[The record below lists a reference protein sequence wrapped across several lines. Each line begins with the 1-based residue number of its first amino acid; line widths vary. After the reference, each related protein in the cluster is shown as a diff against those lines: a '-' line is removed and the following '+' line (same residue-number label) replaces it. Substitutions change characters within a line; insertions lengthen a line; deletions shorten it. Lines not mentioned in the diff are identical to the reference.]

1 MPDPAQVA
9 GVHDEVM
16 QDIAGV
22 TRAGSRGRPG
32 RIHPLGD
39 WLLVAAV
46 AMLHLLN
53 PRIGPGGPEQRTSI
67 LLGAVWLGLVLVQSV
82 PLLWR
87 RRRPAVV
94 LVVVSAAWV
103 VAQVVFG
110 PSAPFGLWVALYS
123 AIVYATRRRA
133 EVGAA
138 AAIAVV
144 AALELAQ
151 VGRDRLRLE
160 DALPMVVVTLVV
172 GIVGFVVADRRTR
185 SAALRDRAEFL
196 EREREALSRQ
206 AAAEERLRI
215 ARELHDL
222 VAHSLTTIAIQSSTG
237 RLALPQHPDVAQ
249 RALATIETTSRDANR
264 EMRQLLGVLRQGGD
278 TAAQLDPPPGLANLD
293 DLVGTMRQ
301 AGADVQLTVEGSRR
315 PLSRSLDLVAY
326 RVVQEALTN
335 VVKHAGRPAA
345 AAVLVRYDGDQLVLE
360 ITDDGAGNG
369 GSSDGHPG
377 LGIVGM
383 RERVTALGG
392 QFTAGPR
399 SVRGFRVA
407 ARLPIR
413 AEDEP

>member
-1 MPDPAQVA
+1 
-9 GVHDEVM
+9 M

-22 TRAGSRGRPG
+22 TRVGIRGRPG
-32 RIHPLGD
+32 RIHVLGD
-39 WLLVAAV
+39 WMLVAAV
-46 AMLHLLN
+46 ALLHLFN
-53 PRIGPGGPEQRTSI
+53 PRIGPGGPEQQTSI
-67 LLGAVWLGLVLVQSV
+67 LLGVVWLGLVLVQSV

-94 LVVVSAAWV
+94 LAVVSAAWV

-123 AIVYATRRRA
+123 VIVLATRRMA

-138 AAIAVV
+138 AATVVV
-144 AALELAQ
+144 AALELAH
-151 VGRDRLRLE
+151 VARDRLRLE

-185 SAALRDRAEFL
+185 SAVLRDRAEFL

-249 RALATIETTSRDANR
+249 RALATIETTSRDASR

-278 TAAQLDPPPGLANLD
+278 TAAQLDPTPGLANLD
-293 DLVGTMRQ
+293 DLVGTMRR
-301 AGADVQLTVEGSRR
+301 AGADVQLTVEGDRR
-315 PLSRSLDLVAY
+315 ALSRSLDLVAY

-335 VVKHAGRPAA
+335 VVKHAGQPAA

-369 GSSDGHPG
+369 RSSDGHPG

-399 SVRGFRVA
+399 PVRGFRVE

>member
-1 MPDPAQVA
+1 MQDTA
-9 GVHDEVM
+9 GVP
-16 QDIAGV
+16 
-22 TRAGSRGRPG
+22 RAGIRGRPG

-46 AMLHLLN
+46 ALLHLLN
-53 PRIGPGGPEQRTSI
+53 PRIGPGGAEQQTSI
-67 LLGAVWLGLVLVQSV
+67 LLATVWLGLVLVQSV

-123 AIVYATRRRA
+123 AIVHATRRTA

-138 AAIAVV
+138 AATAVV

-151 VGRDRLRLE
+151 AGGDRLRLA

-237 RLALPQHPDVAQ
+237 RLALPQHPDMAQ
-249 RALATIETTSRDANR
+249 RALAAIETTSRDASR

-278 TAAQLDPPPGLANLD
+278 TPAQLDPPPGLANLD
-293 DLVGTMRQ
+293 DLVGTIRH
-301 AGADVQLTVEGSRR
+301 AGADVQLTVEGDRR
-315 PLSRSLDLVAY
+315 ALSRSLDLVAY

-335 VVKHAGRPAA
+335 VVKHAGHPAA
-345 AAVLVRYDGDQLVLE
+345 ATVLVRYDGDQLVLE
-360 ITDDGAGNG
+360 ITDDGAGNAK
-369 GSSDGHPG
+369 SSDGHPG

-383 RERVTALGG
+383 RERVTTLGG

-399 SVRGFRVA
+399 PVRGFRVA

>member
-1 MPDPAQVA
+1 
-9 GVHDEVM
+9 M
-16 QDIAGV
+16 QDTAGV
-22 TRAGSRGRPG
+22 TRSGSRGRPG

-46 AMLHLLN
+46 ALLHLLN
-53 PRIGPGGPEQRTSI
+53 PRIGPGEPEQQGTSI
-67 LLGAVWLGLVLVQSV
+67 LLSAVWLGLVLVQSV

-103 VAQVVFG
+103 VSQVVFG
-110 PSAPFGLWVALYS
+110 PSAPFGLWVALY
-123 AIVYATRRRA
+123 AVIVYATRRTA
-133 EVGAA
+133 EVAA
-138 AAIAVV
+138 AAATVVV

-151 VGRDRLRLE
+151 VGRDGLRLD

-249 RALATIETTSRDANR
+249 RALATIETTSRDASR
-264 EMRQLLGVLRQGGD
+264 EMRQLLGVLRQGDD
-278 TAAQLDPPPGLANLD
+278 TAAQLDPTPGLANLD
-293 DLVGTMRQ
+293 DLVGTMRR
-301 AGADVQLTVEGSRR
+301 AGADVQLTVEGARR
-315 PLSRSLDLVAY
+315 PLARSLDLVAY

-335 VVKHAGRPAA
+335 VVKHAGHPAA
-345 AAVLVRYDGDQLVLE
+345 AAVLVRYDDDHLVLE
-360 ITDDGAGNG
+360 ITDDGAGNANP
-369 GSSDGHPG
+369 SDGHPG

-383 RERVTALGG
+383 RERVTTLGG

-399 SVRGFRVA
+399 PVRGFRVA

>member
-1 MPDPAQVA
+1 MPGPAQVA

-16 QDIAGV
+16 QDTAGV

-46 AMLHLLN
+46 ALLHLLN
-53 PRIGPGGPEQRTSI
+53 PRIGPGGPEQQTSI
-67 LLGAVWLGLVLVQSV
+67 LLGAVWLVLVLVQSV

-94 LVVVSAAWV
+94 LVVVSAGWV

-110 PSAPFGLWVALYS
+110 PSAPFGLWVALY
-123 AIVYATRRRA
+123 AVIVYATRRTA

-138 AAIAVV
+138 AATVVV

-249 RALATIETTSRDANR
+249 RALAAIETTSRDASR

-278 TAAQLDPPPGLANLD
+278 TPAQLDPPPGLANLD
-293 DLVGTMRQ
+293 DLVGTIRH
-301 AGADVQLTVEGSRR
+301 AGADVRLTVEGDRR

-335 VVKHAGRPAA
+335 VVKHAGHPATA
-345 AAVLVRYDGDQLVLE
+345 TVLVRYDGDQLVLE
-360 ITDDGAGNG
+360 ITDDGAGNA
-369 GSSDGHPG
+369 DVFRRP
-377 LGIVGM
+377 
-383 RERVTALGG
+383 
-392 QFTAGPR
+392 PR
-399 SVRGFRVA
+399 SRHRRDARTGGRAGRTVHGRPQTGARV
-407 ARLPIR
+407 PG
-413 AEDEP
+413 

>member
-1 MPDPAQVA
+1 
-9 GVHDEVM
+9 M
-16 QDIAGV
+16 QDTAGV

-39 WLLVAAV
+39 WLLVATV
-46 AMLHLLN
+46 ALLHLFN
-53 PRIGPGGPEQRTSI
+53 PRIGSGEPEQRTSI
-67 LLGAVWLGLVLVQSV
+67 LFAAVWLGLVLAQSV

-123 AIVYATRRRA
+123 VIVHATRRTA

-138 AAIAVV
+138 AATVVV

-151 VGRDRLRLE
+151 VGRDGLRLE

-172 GIVGFVVADRRTR
+172 GIAGFVVADRRTR

-237 RLALPQHPDVAQ
+237 RLALPEHPDVAQ
-249 RALATIETTSRDANR
+249 RALATIETTSRDASR

-278 TAAQLDPPPGLANLD
+278 TAARLDPTPGLANLD
-293 DLVGTMRQ
+293 DLLGTMRR
-301 AGADVQLTVEGSRR
+301 AGADVRLTVEGDRR

-335 VVKHAGRPAA
+335 VVKHAGHPAA

-369 GSSDGHPG
+369 ESSDGHPG

-383 RERVTALGG
+383 RERVTTLGG
-392 QFTAGPR
+392 QFTAGRRP
-399 SVRGFRVA
+399 VRGFRVE

>member
-1 MPDPAQVA
+1 
-9 GVHDEVM
+9 M
-16 QDIAGV
+16 QDTAGV

-46 AMLHLLN
+46 ALLHLLN
-53 PRIGPGGPEQRTSI
+53 PRIGPGEPEQRASL

-87 RRRPAVV
+87 RRRPAGV

-123 AIVYATRRRA
+123 AIVHATWRTA

-138 AAIAVV
+138 AATVVV

-151 VGRDRLRLE
+151 VGGDRLRLE

-249 RALATIETTSRDANR
+249 RALATIETTSRDASR

-278 TAAQLDPPPGLANLD
+278 TSAQLDPTPGLANLD
-293 DLVGTMRQ
+293 ELVGTMRH
-301 AGADVQLTVEGSRR
+301 AGADVHLTVEGDRR

-335 VVKHAGRPAA
+335 VVKHAGHPAT

-369 GSSDGHPG
+369 TSSVGHPG

-383 RERVTALGG
+383 RERVTTLGG
-392 QFTAGPR
+392 QFAAGPR
-399 SVRGFRVA
+399 PVRGFRVE

-413 AEDEP
+413 AADEP

>member
-1 MPDPAQVA
+1 MPRRSQ

-16 QDIAGV
+16 QDVAGV
-22 TRAGSRGRPG
+22 TRAGSRGRPR
-32 RIHPLGD
+32 RIHPLAD

-46 AMLHLLN
+46 ALLHLLN
-53 PRIGPGGPEQRTSI
+53 PRIGPGEPEQGTSI
-67 LLGAVWLGLVLVQSV
+67 LLDAVWLGLVLVQSV

-123 AIVYATRRRA
+123 VIVHASRRTA

-237 RLALPQHPDVAQ
+237 RLALPRHPDVAQ
-249 RALATIETTSRDANR
+249 RALAAIETTSRDASR

-278 TAAQLDPPPGLANLD
+278 TAAQLDPTPGLADLD

-301 AGADVQLTVEGSRR
+301 AGAEVRLTVEGSRR
-315 PLSRSLDLVAY
+315 PLPRSLDLVAY

-335 VVKHAGRPAA
+335 VVKHAGHTAA
-345 AAVLVRYDGDQLVLE
+345 AAVLVRYGGDQLVLE

-369 GSSDGHPG
+369 TSSDGHPG

-399 SVRGFRVA
+399 PVRGFHVE

>member
-1 MPDPAQVA
+1 M
-9 GVHDEVM
+9 HDEVM
-16 QDIAGV
+16 QDTAGV
-22 TRAGSRGRPG
+22 ARAGDRNWWG
-32 RIHPLGD
+32 RIRPLGG

-46 AMLHLLN
+46 AVLHLLN
-53 PRIGPGGPEQRTSI
+53 PRTGPGEPEQQASI

-87 RRRPAVV
+87 RRRPAAV
-94 LVVVSAAWV
+94 LAVVSTAWV
-103 VAQVVFG
+103 VAQVLFG

-123 AIVYATRRRA
+123 AIVHATRRTA

-138 AAIAVV
+138 AATAVV
-144 AALELAQ
+144 TALELAQ
-151 VGRDRLRLE
+151 VRRDDLRLQ
-160 DALPMVVVTLVV
+160 DALPIVVGTLVV

-237 RLALPQHPDVAQ
+237 RLALPQHPDVAL
-249 RALATIETTSRDANR
+249 RALATIETTSRDASR

-278 TAAQLDPPPGLANLD
+278 APAQLDPPPGLANLD
-293 DLVGTMRQ
+293 DLVETMRQ
-301 AGADVQLTVEGSRR
+301 AGADVRVRVEGSRR

-335 VVKHAGRPAA
+335 VVKHAGHPAA
-345 AAVLVRYDGDQLVLE
+345 TSVLVRYDDEQLVLE
-360 ITDDGAGNG
+360 VVDDGAGHEQA
-369 GSSDGHPG
+369 SDGRPG

-383 RERVTALGG
+383 RERVNSMGG
-392 QFTAGPR
+392 RFTAGPQR
-399 SVRGFRVA
+399 VRGFRVE

-413 AEDEP
+413 AEHES

>member
-1 MPDPAQVA
+1 MQDVA
-9 GVHDEVM
+9 GVP
-16 QDIAGV
+16 
-22 TRAGSRGRPG
+22 RAGSRGRPG

-46 AMLHLLN
+46 ALLHLLN
-53 PRIGPGGPEQRTSI
+53 PRIGPGGAEQQTSI

-94 LVVVSAAWV
+94 LVVVSAGWV

-123 AIVYATRRRA
+123 AIVHATRRTA

-138 AAIAVV
+138 AATVVV

-151 VGRDRLRLE
+151 VGRDGLRLE

-172 GIVGFVVADRRTR
+172 VIVGFVVADRRTR

-237 RLALPQHPDVAQ
+237 RLALPQHPDMAQ
-249 RALATIETTSRDANR
+249 RALAAIETTSRDASR

-278 TAAQLDPPPGLANLD
+278 TPAQLDPPPGLADLD
-293 DLVGTMRQ
+293 DLVGTIRH
-301 AGADVQLTVEGSRR
+301 AGADVQLTVEGDRR
-315 PLSRSLDLVAY
+315 ALSRSLDLVAY

-335 VVKHAGRPAA
+335 VVKHSGHPATA
-345 AAVLVRYDGDQLVLE
+345 TVLVRYDGDQLVLE
-360 ITDDGAGNG
+360 ITDDGAGNAM
-369 GSSDGHPG
+369 SSDGHPG

-399 SVRGFRVA
+399 PVRGFGVE
-407 ARLPIR
+407 ARLPIG

>member
-1 MPDPAQVA
+1 
-9 GVHDEVM
+9 M
-16 QDIAGV
+16 QDTAGV

-39 WLLVAAV
+39 WLLVAVV
-46 AMLHLLN
+46 ALLHLLN
-53 PRIGPGGPEQRTSI
+53 PRIGPGEPEQGASI
-67 LLGAVWLGLVLVQSV
+67 LLGAVWFGLVLVQSV

-87 RRRPAVV
+87 RRCPAVV
-94 LVVVSAAWV
+94 LVVVSAGWV

-123 AIVYATRRRA
+123 AIVHATRRTA

-138 AAIAVV
+138 AATAVV

-160 DALPMVVVTLVV
+160 DGLPMVVVTLVV
-172 GIVGFVVADRRTR
+172 GIVGFIVADRRTR

-237 RLALPQHPDVAQ
+237 RLALPQHPEVAQ
-249 RALATIETTSRDANR
+249 RALATIETTSRGASR

-278 TAAQLDPPPGLANLD
+278 IAAQLDPPPGLANLD
-293 DLVGTMRQ
+293 DLVDTMRR
-301 AGADVQLTVEGSRR
+301 AGADVQLTVEGNRR
-315 PLSRSLDLVAY
+315 ALSPSLDLVAY

-335 VVKHAGRPAA
+335 VVKHAGHSAA
-345 AAVLVRYDGDQLVLE
+345 AAVLVLYDDAQLVLE

-369 GSSDGHPG
+369 KSSDGHPG

-383 RERVTALGG
+383 RERVTSLGG
-392 QFTAGPR
+392 EFTAGPR
-399 SVRGFRVA
+399 PVRGFVVK
-407 ARLPIR
+407 ARLPIP
-413 AEDEP
+413 AEDVP

>member
-1 MPDPAQVA
+1 MQDTA
-9 GVHDEVM
+9 GVP
-16 QDIAGV
+16 
-22 TRAGSRGRPG
+22 RAGIRGRPG
-32 RIHPLGD
+32 RIHQLGD

-46 AMLHLLN
+46 ALLHLLN
-53 PRIGPGGPEQRTSI
+53 PRIGPGEPEQRTSI
-67 LLGAVWLGLVLVQSV
+67 LLGAVWLGLVIGQSV

-94 LVVVSAAWV
+94 LVVVSAGWV

-123 AIVYATRRRA
+123 AIVHATRRTA

-138 AAIAVV
+138 AATAVV

-249 RALATIETTSRDANR
+249 RALATIETTSRDASR

-278 TAAQLDPPPGLANLD
+278 TPAQLNPPPGLANLD
-293 DLVGTMRQ
+293 DLVGTIRH

-315 PLSRSLDLVAY
+315 ALSRGLDLVAY

-335 VVKHAGRPAA
+335 VVKHAGHPAT

-369 GSSDGHPG
+369 GSSEGHPG

-399 SVRGFRVA
+399 PVRGFRVE

>member
-1 MPDPAQVA
+1 
-9 GVHDEVM
+9 M

-46 AMLHLLN
+46 ALLHVLN
-53 PRIGPGGPEQRTSI
+53 PRIGPGGPEQGTSI

-94 LVVVSAAWV
+94 LVAVSAAWV

-110 PSAPFGLWVALYS
+110 PSAPFGLWVAVYS
-123 AIVYATRRRA
+123 AIVHATRRTA

-138 AAIAVV
+138 AATAVV

-172 GIVGFVVADRRTR
+172 VIVGFVVADRRTR

-196 EREREALSRQ
+196 EREREALSLQ

-237 RLALPQHPDVAQ
+237 RLALPQHPDMAQ
-249 RALATIETTSRDANR
+249 RALAAIETTSRDASR

-278 TAAQLDPPPGLANLD
+278 TPAQLDPPPGLANLD
-293 DLVGTMRQ
+293 DLVGTMRH
-301 AGADVQLTVEGSRR
+301 AGADLRLAVEGDRR

-335 VVKHAGRPAA
+335 VVKHAGHPAA

-360 ITDDGAGNG
+360 ITDDGAGKAT
-369 GSSDGHPG
+369 SSDGHPG

-399 SVRGFRVA
+399 PVRGFRVE

-413 AEDEP
+413 AGDEA

>member
-1 MPDPAQVA
+1 
-9 GVHDEVM
+9 M
-16 QDIAGV
+16 QDTAGV
-22 TRAGSRGRPG
+22 TRSGSRGRSG
-32 RIHPLGD
+32 RSHPLGD

-46 AMLHLLN
+46 ALLHLLN
-53 PRIGPGGPEQRTSI
+53 PRIGPGDPEQGTSI
-67 LLGAVWLGLVLVQSV
+67 LLGAVWFGLVLVQSV

-87 RRRPAVV
+87 RGRPAVV

-123 AIVYATRRRA
+123 AIVHATRRTA

-138 AAIAVV
+138 AATAVV

-151 VGRDRLRLE
+151 AGGDRLRLA
-160 DALPMVVVTLVV
+160 DALPIVVVTLVV

-185 SAALRDRAEFL
+185 SEALRDRAEFL

-249 RALATIETTSRDANR
+249 RALATIEATSRDASR

-278 TAAQLDPPPGLANLD
+278 TAAQLDPTPGLANLN
-293 DLVGTMRQ
+293 DLVDTIRH

-315 PLSRSLDLVAY
+315 PLSQSLDLVAY

-335 VVKHAGRPAA
+335 VVKHAGHPAA
-345 AAVLVRYDGDQLVLE
+345 AAVLVRYDGDQLILE

-369 GSSDGHPG
+369 KSSDSQPG

-383 RERVTALGG
+383 RERVAALGG
-392 QFTAGPR
+392 QFTVGPR
-399 SVRGFRVA
+399 PVRGFRVE

-413 AEDEP
+413 AEDEL